1 MNWVCTVAAIVVA
14 AAVVMRLLW
23 WAFGRSHQLASQ
35 RQSAAENTTELS
47 QTGQGIE
54 TDGRVPVAVEAQ
66 SRKK

>member
-14 AAVVMRLLW
+14 VAVVMRLLW

-35 RQSAAENTTELS
+35 GKSATENPSELS

-54 TDGRVPVAVEAQ
+54 ANGKVPVAVEAQ